1 MFEPLKNPVQLLLP
15 LFVEDQ
21 HRILKVREIEEK
33 LKLDRERR
41 KSTRNRM
48 RASAMGV
55 VGKKL
60 CWNYDQLLLH
70 ADEDYWLAQ
79 PKADATLVRKRF
91 WSLVKRKITA
101 DTRLWHE
108 LKIYAKR
115 NLIPAKDIRSME
127 LALIQAAGKAGT
139 G

>member
-33 LKLDRERR
+33 LKLGQERR

-48 RASAMGV
+48 RASAMGT

-70 ADEDYWLAQ
+70 AGEDYWLAQ
-79 PKADATLVRKRF
+79 PKVDATLVRKRF

-108 LKIYAKR
+108 LKIYTKR
-115 NLIPAKDIRSME
+115 HLVPEKDIRSME